1 MITAAE
7 LMTRDV
13 LYVMPDMPVAEVA
26 QLILT
31 NRISALPV
39 VDQDRK
45 LLGIVG
51 EGDLVRS
58 ASARDEPNRSWWLV
72 LLAKPKNVI
81 DQFISGGERR
91 VDSVMSR
98 DVLMASEQETLPR
111 LVELLSTPRIKRLP
125 IVNDGKLV
133 GIVSR
138 LDILRYLS
146 ENKILCAFPR

>member
-1 MITAAE
+1 
-7 LMTRDV
+7 
-13 LYVMPDMPVAEVA
+13 
-26 QLILT
+26 
-31 NRISALPV
+31 
-39 VDQDRK
+39 
-45 LLGIVG
+45 
-51 EGDLVRS
+51 VRS
-58 ASARDEPNRSWWLV
+58 ATAYNEPNRSWWLV
-72 LLAKPKNVI
+72 LLTKPKTMI
-81 DQFISGGERR
+81 DEFIGGGECR

-146 ENKILCAFPR
+146 ENKILCAFPM